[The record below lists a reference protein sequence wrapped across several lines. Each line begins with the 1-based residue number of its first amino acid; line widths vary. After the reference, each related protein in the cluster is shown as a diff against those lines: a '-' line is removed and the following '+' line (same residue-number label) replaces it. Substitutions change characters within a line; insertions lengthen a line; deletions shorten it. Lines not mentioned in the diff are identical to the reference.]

1 MKKSLN
7 DMRKSS
13 CRKEELELKNKKLND
28 KNAELNLECDAGMIG
43 NKVHKKCIHKKT
55 LSLFYL

>member
-1 MKKSLN
+1 MKKSIN

-13 CRKEELELKNKKLND
+13 CRKEELEIRNKKLHD

-43 NKVHKKCIHKKT
+43 NKVM
-55 LSLFYL
+55 

>member
-13 CRKEELELKNKKLND
+13 FKKEELELKNKKLND
-28 KNAELNLECDAGMIG
+28 KNAELNLECDAGMIS
-43 NKVHKKCIHKKT
+43 NKVQKMCYEKKHIFM
-55 LSLFYL
+55 L

>member
-1 MKKSLN
+1 MKKSIN

-13 CRKEELELKNKKLND
+13 YRKEELEIRNKKLHD

-43 NKVHKKCIHKKT
+43 NKVM
-55 LSLFYL
+55 